1 MHKCTLEVNKLANV
15 DFLSLMYLN
24 RSLIEL
30 ELIDQRFG
38 KEKPAKQVQ
47 TAAATASADL
57 SSDSDDGP

>member
-1 MHKCTLEVNKLANV
+1 MNKCTLEVNKLANV

-47 TAAATASADL
+47 AAAASADL